1 MSTVPFND
9 LRRQAVGLP
18 DAIDTAIRRVLDRGW
33 FILGEELRCFEQEF
47 AAYCGAAYAVGVAS
61 GTEALYIALKAI
73 GVEPED
79 EVITVA
85 NTCVPTVAGI
95 AMTGAKPVLVDVD
108 HVSRTMSPD
117 GLARAVTPRTKAI
130 VPVHLYGQPADLP
143 AILSVAGK
151 YGIPVVEDA
160 AQAHGARIGGRHAG
174 TLGSAGCFSF
184 YPTKNLGA
192 LGDAGMILTNVSDL
206 ADRARLLRNYG
217 QRERNRSEGPGINS
231 RLDELQAAVLREKL
245 PHLDEW
251 NARRREIAGR
261 YSLLLR
267 EAQVGLPTPVAGTES
282 AHHLFVIEVARR
294 DLFREACRLRGV
306 ETAIHYPL
314 PVHLQPAYAFLGY
327 GRGDFPVSEALCQT
341 VVSLPLFPELADE
354 EIETVARVVGE
365 AA

>member
-130 VPVHLYGQPADLP
+130 VPDYCVTMV
-143 AILSVAGK
+143 S
-151 YGIPVVEDA
+151 
-160 AQAHGARIGGRHAG
+160 
-174 TLGSAGCFSF
+174 GSEIVRKVRGSIVDWMNC
-184 YPTKNLGA
+184 
-192 LGDAGMILTNVSDL
+192 
-206 ADRARLLRNYG
+206 
-217 QRERNRSEGPGINS
+217 
-231 RLDELQAAVLREKL
+231 KL
-245 PHLDEW
+245 PCS
-251 NARRREIAGR
+251 GR
-261 YSLLLR
+261 N
-267 EAQVGLPTPVAGTES
+267 
-282 AHHLFVIEVARR
+282 
-294 DLFREACRLRGV
+294 CR
-306 ETAIHYPL
+306 T
-314 PVHLQPAYAFLGY
+314 
-327 GRGDFPVSEALCQT
+327 
-341 VVSLPLFPELADE
+341 
-354 EIETVARVVGE
+354 
-365 AA
+365 